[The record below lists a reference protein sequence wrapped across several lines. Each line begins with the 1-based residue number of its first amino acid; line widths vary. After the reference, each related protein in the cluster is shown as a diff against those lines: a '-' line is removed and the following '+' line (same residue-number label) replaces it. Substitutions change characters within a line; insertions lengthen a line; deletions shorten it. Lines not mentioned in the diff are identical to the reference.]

1 MFLVTHQGRG
11 TFKHIAVSVQRVDI
25 HGLALPGA
33 LVQEGEWAKGVV
45 QFKVTSTDREP
56 EAVPSRQIDAG
67 RPDPVRKSPRG

>member
-33 LVQEGEWAKGVV
+33 LVQEKRCLHT
-45 QFKVTSTDREP
+45 KTPPMSC
-56 EAVPSRQIDAG
+56 
-67 RPDPVRKSPRG
+67 